1 MPGMVW
7 RTCGMV
13 LLCAG
18 LASAQSA
25 GATMP
30 GTRVRVSLGDGPAR
44 ASDVGML
51 IALGATS
58 LVLTTRGTG
67 STQITRLEMRIRMAV
82 PAGNTSTEEARDSIG
97 AERESG
103 TRSCSVVLVASA
115 VIGLGREVGHV
126 QGACRRCDSFA
137 LDATSARA
145 NVQRPGSSC

>member
-1 MPGMVW
+1 MLGMVW

-13 LLCAG
+13 LLCVG

-82 PAGNTSTEEARDSIG
+82 PALFPI
-97 AERESG
+97 
-103 TRSCSVVLVASA
+103 
-115 VIGLGREVGHV
+115 
-126 QGACRRCDSFA
+126 
-137 LDATSARA
+137 
-145 NVQRPGSSC
+145 